1 MTAPIRAPRRPEQR
15 MTDHAPS
22 WRLEQAD
29 CLAAL
34 TAIPSAV
41 ASLVYLDP
49 PFNTG
54 VRRQGRSGL
63 AFADR
68 FDDIG
73 AWRAFM
79 EPRLRAAHRVLA
91 EDGSLLLHVDWRTSH
106 HARFMLDEIFGADNF
121 VNHLV
126 WSYGLGGSGPRSFA
140 RKHDDILLYG
150 RSDAYWFEAP
160 RVPARSARL
169 RGRTKKAT
177 DVLDIAALNNMAIE
191 RTGWP
196 TQKPLALLDV
206 LVRACCRPNG
216 LVVDPTCGSGTTLV
230 AAVRSGRRALGIDIS
245 AEAIAIARGRLEG
258 AAQRVTH
265 PTAAQPRVRRQTAA
279 GQQGLARSA

>member
-1 MTAPIRAPRRPEQR
+1 
-15 MTDHAPS
+15 MTDQAPA

-34 TAIPSAV
+34 TALPAAT
-41 ASLVYLDP
+41 ASLVYIDP

-79 EPRLRAAHRVLA
+79 EPRLRAAHRALA
-91 EDGSLLLHVDWRTSH
+91 MDGSLLLHVDWRTSH
-106 HARFMLDEIFGADNF
+106 HARFMLDEIFGAECF

-150 RSDAYWFEAP
+150 RSTDYWFEAP

-169 RGRTKKAT
+169 RGCTKKAT

-196 TQKPLALLDV
+196 TQKPLALLDL
-206 LVRACCRPNG
+206 LVRACCRPSG

-230 AAVRSGRRALGIDIS
+230 AAVRSGRQALGIDIS
-245 AEAIAIARGRLEG
+245 ADALSIARGRLERE
-258 AAQRVTH
+258 AMRLTH
-265 PTAAQPRVRRQTAA
+265 PTAAKPRVRRQAA
-279 GQQGLARSA
+279 AVQPRLAQSA

>member
-1 MTAPIRAPRRPEQR
+1 MTEPTRAPKHPEHPMQ
-15 MTDHAPS
+15 DFAPV

-29 CLAAL
+29 CLTALAAL
-34 TAIPSAV
+34 PKGH
-41 ASLVYLDP
+41 ASLIYIDP

-54 VRRQGRSGL
+54 VRRQGRGGL

-68 FDDIG
+68 FDDVG

-79 EPRLRAAHRVLA
+79 EPRLRAAHHALA
-91 EDGSLLLHVDWRTSH
+91 MDGSLLLHVDWRTSH
-106 HARFMLDEIFGADNF
+106 HARCMLDDIFGAECF

-150 RSDAYWFEAP
+150 RSTAYWFEAP

-177 DVLDIAALNNMAIE
+177 DVLDIAALNNMALE

-196 TQKPLALLDV
+196 TQKPLALLDL
-206 LVRACCRPNG
+206 LVRACCRPSG

-245 AEAIAIARGRLEG
+245 ADALAIARGRLEQE
-258 AAQRVTH
+258 ALRLTH
-265 PTAAQPRVRRQTAA
+265 PTAEPPRVRRQTAA
-279 GQQGLARSA
+279 MQQDLAQSA